1 MTICP
6 TCGSD
11 PCANPSFCRA
21 CRDADRKARGEHFD
35 RTRRGDDIPQTTV
48 EALMYS
54 LRSGGSALT
63 ESNNLRRL
71 RELSEPQLHEV
82 CARLQK
88 FKPHIARAW
97 TPAEVE
103 VLVVTWA
110 EFKHG

>member
-54 LRSGGSALT
+54 LRSGGSSLT
-63 ESNNLRRL
+63 ASHNLPR
-71 RELSEPQLHEV
+71 LSEVSQPQLHED

-88 FKPHIARAW
+88 FKPP
-97 TPAEVE
+97 TPRPWPPADVEGLVVSSAEV
-103 VLVVTWA
+103 T
-110 EFKHG
+110 HR